1 MARGGAPA
9 ADRRDRGELDDGLGH
24 PAARVLE
31 DPGPERVE
39 LGGGG
44 GRADDGALAAGAV
57 DGLEDELVEAV
68 HDLLAVLGLAEPP
81 RVDAR
86 QDRLL
91 TEVVAD
97 EVRDV
102 GVDELVVGDAVAD
115 GVGQGDTPRAG
126 RVTAPAELVLSV
138 ALAAPATGT
147 GLGEA
152 GCPITETLTVTV
164 DGSPLPCTEVRTEA
178 GTRLRIVSE
187 APVGDIEVV
196 DEAKVRGALPAVE
209 DAEDATALARD
220 RVVHRLPS
228 RYCESDTLAPT
239 AAAAFEG
246 PTGEALLDAVSS
258 WAGQPARLRARIL
271 AAH

>member
-1 MARGGAPA
+1 M
-9 ADRRDRGELDDGLGH
+9 
-24 PAARVLE
+24 
-31 DPGPERVE
+31 
-39 LGGGG
+39 
-44 GRADDGALAAGAV
+44 
-57 DGLEDELVEAV
+57 
-68 HDLLAVLGLAEPP
+68 
-81 RVDAR
+81 
-86 QDRLL
+86 
-91 TEVVAD
+91 
-97 EVRDV
+97 
-102 GVDELVVGDAVAD
+102 
-115 GVGQGDTPRAG
+115 
-126 RVTAPAELVLSV
+126 LSV
-138 ALAAPATGT
+138 ALAAPATGPD
-147 GLGEA
+147 LGEA

-187 APVGDIEVV
+187 APVGGIEVV

-258 WAGQPARLRARIL
+258 WVGQPARLRARIL